1 MLAVEVVAL
10 LVGVS
15 MLRTSKTI
23 ELDINQ
29 AQRGVEQVLADTAS
43 GYGVTNIS
51 NIRCNDGVN
60 PPVKKD
66 GTFKCE
72 ATIDGRQRQITVVF
86 VDDNGTYEVGGPT
99 G

>member
-1 MLAVEVVAL
+1 MLAVEAVAL
-10 LVGVS
+10 VIGVS
-15 MLRTSKTI
+15 MLHTSRTTD
-23 ELDINQ
+23 LDINQ
-29 AQRGVEQVLADTAS
+29 AQQGVEQVLTDTVS

-51 NIRCNDGVN
+51 NIRCNNGVN

-72 ATIDGRQRQITVVF
+72 ATIGGRQRQITVVF